1 MNQTTVVNKISDLGY
16 KGLKEAYLRQ
26 IEDINYHNLSFDER
40 LYQLLDAQDIFLKDK
55 RVQMNLKLSK
65 IKNKQALLEE
75 IDYDPKR
82 KLNKSQILS
91 LSSMDFIRKHQNIIV
106 NGKTGS
112 GKTFFCEALAIR
124 AIYEG
129 FTSYYIRTETLLE
142 QIRLSRIDATY
153 ANLIKRFA
161 RYKLLIIDDFGV
173 SPISLDDATN
183 LFEIIEARNELSST
197 IIASQLPVKEWYGY
211 LQNNTIADAILDRIV
226 NSSHRVFLDG
236 DSLRPKYGKVTKDY
250 E

>member
-26 IEDINYHNLSFDER
+26 IEDMNYHNLSFDER

-65 IKNKQALLEE
+65 IKNKQALLED

-82 KLNKSQILS
+82 KLNKTQILS
-91 LSSMDFIRKHQNIIV
+91 LSSMDFIRKHQNVIL

-112 GKTFFCEALAIR
+112 GKTFLAEAIGIR

-129 FTSYYIRTETLLE
+129 FTVYYIRTSTLLE
-142 QIRLSRIDATY
+142 EIRLSRIDGNYT
-153 ANLIKRFA
+153 NLIKRFA
-161 RYKLLIIDDFGV
+161 RYKLLILDDFGV
-173 SPISLDDATN
+173 SAITPDDATN
-183 LFEIIEARNELSST
+183 LFEIIEARNQLSST
-197 IIASQLPVKEWYGY
+197 IITSQLPVKDWYGY

-226 NSSHRVFLDG
+226 NSSHRIFLDG
-236 DSLRPKYGKVTKDY
+236 DSLRPKYGNISKDY

>member
-40 LYQLLDAQDIFLKDK
+40 LYQLLDAQDIFLKEK

-82 KLNKSQILS
+82 KLNKTQILS
-91 LSSMDFIRKHQNIIV
+91 LCSMDFIRKYQNVIL

-112 GKTFFCEALAIR
+112 GKTFLAEALGIR
-124 AIYEG
+124 AIHEG
-129 FTSYYIRTETLLE
+129 FTVYYIRTSTLLE
-142 QIRLSRIDATY
+142 EIRLSRIDGNYT
-153 ANLIKRFA
+153 NWITRFA
-161 RYKLLIIDDFGV
+161 SYKLLILDDFGV
-173 SPISLDDATN
+173 SAITQDDATN
-183 LFEIIEARNELSST
+183 LFEIIEARNQLSST
-197 IIASQLPVKEWYGY
+197 IITSQLPVKDWYGY

-236 DSLRPKYGKVTKDY
+236 DSLRPKYGNISKDY